1 MTKKIL
7 FSLCVLCACHIQASA
22 QKLAVAGAKLSIKI
36 QGGKSTV
43 KAGDQVI
50 LKAKG
55 YNEEVSILQWQVSTD
70 GVTWQNMPKANG
82 ENFETSPLTESQFFC
97 FKTADD
103 QVSRNRTMSGPANG
117 SAAPSSGRETS
128 LACAPA

>member
-55 YNEEVSILQWQVSTD
+55 YNEEVSTLQWQVSTD

-82 ENFETSPLTESQFFC
+82 ENFETSPLTESQFFRVV
-97 FKTADD
+97 TIPNDGYLALEE
-103 QVSRNRTMSGPANG
+103 VSNTQIITLGDNVA
-117 SAAPSSGRETS
+117 SSKKKKQ
-128 LACAPA
+128 